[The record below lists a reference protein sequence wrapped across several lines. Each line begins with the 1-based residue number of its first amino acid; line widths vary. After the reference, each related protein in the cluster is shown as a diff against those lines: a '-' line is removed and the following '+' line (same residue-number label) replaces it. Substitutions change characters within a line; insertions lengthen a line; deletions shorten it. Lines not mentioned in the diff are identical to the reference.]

1 MAFEDLRHVAEL
13 SRLKDVLIY
22 MSPTASTGIM
32 LTTAVLIIYVVLA
45 SLQFPFA
52 WVFLLLTVLTGLL
65 IWMVL
70 SILKDT
76 SDPVTKKFEDQ
87 LYLDREK

>member
-1 MAFEDLRHVAEL
+1 
-13 SRLKDVLIY
+13 
-22 MSPTASTGIM
+22 M
-32 LTTAVLIIYVVLA
+32 LTTAVLIIYVVLT